1 MVELV
6 EVLHVPKDD
15 VLLVDNSSG
24 NLLHAAGHLPQ
35 VRLQKDTSEKVR
47 ILKQMCACVCPS
59 EHPHPDT
66 PVGP

>member
-15 VLLVDNSSG
+15 VLLVDNPSG

-47 ILKQMCACVCPS
+47 TWIYVCLCVCLSHTHVQTLP
-59 EHPHPDT
+59 
-66 PVGP
+66 